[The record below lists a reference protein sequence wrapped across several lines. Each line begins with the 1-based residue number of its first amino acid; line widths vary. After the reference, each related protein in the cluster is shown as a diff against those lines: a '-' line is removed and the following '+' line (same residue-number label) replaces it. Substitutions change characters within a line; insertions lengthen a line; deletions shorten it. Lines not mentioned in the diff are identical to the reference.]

1 MKSLGTLWG
10 DCIKFRRCKMGINGH
25 RQVGT
30 DGLDL
35 PGSFAGTLVP
45 CIANYHPTSSLAFSG
60 LHTFFLHSSGPR
72 KQSRTQPS
80 GVLVKFDQLTFK
92 ANTYEGT
99 NVIATNGSQ
108 LMQMLPR
115 DQQPP
120 LRLLLK
126 YFSQRSC
133 AMLPV
138 PKNDPPGSPFRMKFF
153 FFC

>member
-60 LHTFFLHSSGPR
+60 LHTFFFTFLWTPETKPNPAFWGAGEVRPADFQGQHLRGHQCHCHQR
-72 KQSRTQPS
+72 KPA
-80 GVLVKFDQLTFK
+80 D
-92 ANTYEGT
+92 ANASQGS
-99 NVIATNGSQ
+99 AT
-108 LMQMLPR
+108 PP
-115 DQQPP
+115 PP
-120 LRLLLK
+120 LVEL
-126 YFSQRSC
+126 F
-133 AMLPV
+133 LPE
-138 PKNDPPGSPFRMKFF
+138 KLCHATSPQK
-153 FFC
+153 